1 MPINSYQILNLERQW
16 HSRECSLFYPL
27 LFTYNNIY
35 FWDFTHLHIWQH
47 NCFTKFI
54 EHQMRKI
61 FETLITPKNRFF
73 WTLLIGC
80 PNYVKHILV
89 ITNNRTFFFIFHY
102 CLFKVWAK
110 LRKIPKCSSC
120 KNMALQKKT
129 TKLLKLNYKLF
140 LGNIVSQFMITQN
153 TFSSGDAQKCRLE
166 YKVVWGISIY
176 QKL

>member
-1 MPINSYQILNLERQW
+1 
-16 HSRECSLFYPL
+16 
-27 LFTYNNIY
+27 
-35 FWDFTHLHIWQH
+35 
-47 NCFTKFI
+47 
-54 EHQMRKI
+54 MRKI